1 MSPDGLAAH
10 INHGSWP
17 VLPIFDVLEKAGNI
31 DHMEMFN
38 IFNMG
43 IGMVLA
49 VSADRADET
58 MKLLEANGE
67 AAYVLGNIVKNTGTD
82 VELV

>member
-1 MSPDGLAAH
+1 
-10 INHGSWP
+10 
-17 VLPIFDVLEKAGNI
+17 
-31 DHMEMFN
+31 MFN

-49 VSADRADET
+49 VSAENADKT

-67 AAYVLGNIVKNTGTD
+67 TAYVLGNIVKNTGTD